1 MTMRFIEHALELVLL
16 GPSNHLM
23 RREAE
28 AAIREVSP

>member
-23 RREAE
+23 R
-28 AAIREVSP
+28 AIREVSP

>member
-23 RREAE
+23 RA
-28 AAIREVSP
+28 